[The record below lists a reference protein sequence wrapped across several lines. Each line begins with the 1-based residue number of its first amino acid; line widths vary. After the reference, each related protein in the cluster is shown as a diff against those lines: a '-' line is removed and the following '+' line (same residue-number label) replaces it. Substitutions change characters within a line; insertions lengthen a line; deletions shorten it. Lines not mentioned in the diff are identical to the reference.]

1 MIPFEN
7 YVLDSPTNT
16 EPRNVFYK
24 YALILPL
31 ESDEGTHRL
40 LWSKRRHTIFVNT
53 HERITDKISAS
64 DHRRKIKDTKLKNT
78 VLVKTTIKIKTK
90 QLNWEFRDKQ
100 HSENTKIRE
109 REYRTPNRT
118 QILRDRVLATWRFRG
133 KAKRSKSA
141 KLSFV
146 CKINISIIF
155 PWSISIALHF
165 DMSIQHLPCFPR
177 PFQLD
182 VDDALRKWIYKE
194 LTTASEKRVTTS
206 QVKVFALLS
215 KPCCCSFSR
224 VVFLLAYAWQWRGR

>member
-1 MIPFEN
+1 M
-7 YVLDSPTNT
+7 
-16 EPRNVFYK
+16 
-24 YALILPL
+24 
-31 ESDEGTHRL
+31 
-40 LWSKRRHTIFVNT
+40 NT
-53 HERITDKISAS
+53 HEQITDKISAS

-100 HSENTKIRE
+100 HSENTKIWV

-165 DMSIQHLPCFPR
+165 GMSIQHLRCFPR
-177 PFQLD
+177 LFQLD

-215 KPCCCSFSR
+215 KSCCCSFPR
-224 VVFLLAYAWQWRGR
+224 VVFLLAYAWQWRRR